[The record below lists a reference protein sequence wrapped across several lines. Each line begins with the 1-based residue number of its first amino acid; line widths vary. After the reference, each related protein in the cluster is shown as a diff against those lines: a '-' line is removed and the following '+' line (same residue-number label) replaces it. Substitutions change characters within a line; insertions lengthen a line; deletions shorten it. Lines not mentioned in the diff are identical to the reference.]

1 MHLNAAKRLPLEF
14 KMILIR
20 WIFWSLDKHM
30 VIGDLLLPTAYTSCY
45 SSYTYTSKS
54 TLYIIY
60 ITQ

>member
-30 VIGDLLLPTAYTSCY
+30 VIGDLLLPTAYTRIAIAVILIPQSQP
-45 SSYTYTSKS
+45 S
-54 TLYIIY
+54 I
-60 ITQ
+60 